1 MRHLKITL
9 SKYVVQGTSMLM
21 INMDVVTGATKRSSK
36 NFILSLFLLFLW
48 KTKSS
53 TYYNSKVSMT
63 EPFIYI
69 VDLFNEIVIALD
81 MN

>member
-1 MRHLKITL
+1 
-9 SKYVVQGTSMLM
+9 
-21 INMDVVTGATKRSSK
+21 MDVVTGATKRSSK